1 MKNNYILIIVLNIL
15 MMNIICIANND
26 TKTLESL
33 PPELKLEIIEKGTDL
48 GKIIQSI
55 INFSLSNKKHF
66 ALVTNNK
73 SYIASKI
80 KNKFS
85 EDEIEEY
92 AESLSDK
99 ASELKNP
106 NLINNLKFMKDFDL
120 LPDGF
125 QIAQP
130 FIGAVINA
138 FKNPDQIRLEI
149 LNKFFRLGLVHPNTY
164 VGDWPVTLKVYPFA
178 TMLKLATHSGY
189 SRNNVKKVLDYTLK
203 NNPTININQYDLT
216 RTNFILAF
224 SNEGQDE
231 FIFTYLLQHGAN
243 PTLPI
248 PKKLKNSL
256 IFALRIVESRPNN
269 RP

>member
-164 VGDWPVTLKVYPFA
+164 VVIDK
-178 TMLKLATHSGY
+178 
-189 SRNNVKKVLDYTLK
+189 
-203 NNPTININQYDLT
+203 
-216 RTNFILAF
+216 
-224 SNEGQDE
+224 
-231 FIFTYLLQHGAN
+231 
-243 PTLPI
+243 
-248 PKKLKNSL
+248 
-256 IFALRIVESRPNN
+256 
-269 RP
+269 